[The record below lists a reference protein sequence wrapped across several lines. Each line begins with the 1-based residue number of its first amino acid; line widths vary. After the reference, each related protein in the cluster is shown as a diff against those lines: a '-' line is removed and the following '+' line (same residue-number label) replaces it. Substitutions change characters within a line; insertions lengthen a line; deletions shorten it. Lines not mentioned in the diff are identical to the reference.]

1 MRALRS
7 GRRASR
13 MRSARRVAFNG
24 SQPVGAGESTSAGGS
39 TSEGA
44 TLLLRLR
51 VFVARGRLDRQIVA
65 GCPCESSAALALR
78 ARQLVDRRTRE
89 QIAADLRGVVD
100 YVQRHGSRTVIS
112 AVVIEPAAVRRGRHA
127 ILELAQRLEGTAP
140 VSPSGVVLAAALLTD
155 GRSPLFNPNSERTV
169 AQAVSEVRD
178 ALEGLPIFEFD
189 ALAA

>member
-1 MRALRS
+1 MT
-7 GRRASR
+7 
-13 MRSARRVAFNG
+13 SARRIAFDG
-24 SQPVGAGESTSAGGS
+24 SQPVGGGESNSAGGS

-44 TLLLRLR
+44 TVLLRLK

-65 GCPCESSAALALR
+65 GRACESSAMLALR
-78 ARQLVDRRTRE
+78 ARQLTDSRTRGR
-89 QIAADLRGVVD
+89 IAADLRGIVD
-100 YVQRHGSRTVIS
+100 YVHRHGSRRVIS
-112 AVVIEPAAVRRGRHA
+112 AVVVEPAAVRKGRHA
-127 ILELAQRLEGTAP
+127 ILELAERLEGTAP

-155 GRSPLFNPNSERTV
+155 GRSPLFNPSSERTV